1 MSKGKF
7 TSVAV
12 FLLLVR
18 LVLPVSKE
26 IPGKGEAQS
35 TRRTGTAT
43 QKVSDSSTKVPP
55 LQKIVLEPDAVR
67 LSNPGASQRLVV
79 TGYYRDGT
87 ARDISL
93 ECQYRSLSPRVAQ
106 VSKDGFLRAVAPGE
120 VVVEA
125 RRGDKSARITAHVAA
140 NPSEVSVNFSQD
152 LLSIFTQKSCNSP
165 SCHGAIAGQN
175 GFKLS
180 LFGYD
185 PEADYQM
192 IVKAKDG
199 QRVNLPDPEQSLIL
213 LKPSASI
220 PHGGGQ
226 VLPTDSHEYRTLLT
240 WLKQGAKYNA
250 DGPRVTR
257 LEIFPK
263 ERILVGVGST
273 QSWSVVGHLS
283 DGTTRDMSREVRY
296 QTGDPGVSTIGPEG
310 ISKAAGFGIT
320 HVLVRAHGKVA
331 VAKLGVVDGPPS
343 VNLPPASSSNF
354 VDEAVFNQLRALSLV
369 PSETSSDEEFLRR
382 VYLDVIG
389 VLPTPEERESF
400 LQDGRKDKRSCLID
414 DLLARPEFA
423 TFWTTKLEDSF
434 RNHQTPIQSRAQGA
448 FRRYILQFLTE
459 DRPYDEVARE
469 LLTGLGDQTLNPAA
483 AFWAP
488 SSDIVL
494 DYAKVNN
501 VTTTVSRLFMGVRM
515 ECVECHNHPLEN
527 LTQNNFFELS
537 AFFGQLRLKHG
548 YEAYRRV
555 WYLDPE
561 SKFLHPRTQQ
571 PVKPVIPFERSF
583 AVRDKGDHRID
594 FARWLTSPQN
604 PYFAR
609 AISNRI
615 WREYFNVGIVEPFDD
630 FRTSNPA
637 SNQQL
642 LDRLAQHLVDNGFR
656 LKAVHRAILNSRTYQ
671 ATSRVDAR
679 NRLQGPNFFTHYNVR
694 MLPAEALLDCLSQVT
709 GVDHDFTYYP
719 KGTRAQEVLFPDYSG
734 YFLHLFGFPER
745 LSLEERR
752 KEPNLSQA
760 LHLMFGDTVLKKVQD
775 ENNLIGKLIRQQ
787 KSDPQIVDQLF
798 VTAYCRNPAQEEQRW
813 LAQYVQNG
821 YAENRGR
828 KKVLDDLLWVIVN
841 SEEFRT
847 NH

>member
-1 MSKGKF
+1 MSA
-7 TSVAV
+7 VALFGVMLV
-12 FLLLVR
+12 F
-18 LVLPVSKE
+18 PVPIEMPAKE
-26 IPGKGEAQS
+26 SPGARS
-35 TRRTGTAT
+35 TQAAS
-43 QKVSDSSTKVPP
+43 QKVADNPSKNPE
-55 LQKIVLEPDAVR
+55 LQRIVLEPDSVR
-67 LSNPGASQRLVV
+67 LSSPGASQQLVV

-93 ECQYRSLSPRVAQ
+93 ECQYRSLSSQIAQ
-106 VSKDGFLRAVAPGE
+106 VSDDGFLHAVSPGA

-125 RRGDKSARITAHVAA
+125 RLGGKSDKVKAHVAA

-199 QRVNLPDPEQSLIL
+199 RRVNLPDPEQSLLL

-226 VLPTDSHEYRTLLT
+226 VLPKDSHEYRTFLT

-250 DGPRVTR
+250 DGPRVVR
-257 LEIFPK
+257 IEIFPK

-273 QSWSVVGHLS
+273 QRWSVVGHLS

-320 HVLVRAHGKVA
+320 HVLARAHGKVA

-343 VNLPPASSSNF
+343 VDLPAAASSNF

-369 PSETSSDEEFLRR
+369 PSEMSSDEEFLRR

-448 FRRYILQFLTE
+448 FRRYILRFLTE
-459 DRPYDEVARE
+459 DRPYDEVVKE
-469 LLTGLGDQTLNPAA
+469 LLTSSGDQTLNPAA

-494 DYAKVNN
+494 DYATINN

-527 LTQNNFFELS
+527 LTQNDFFDLS

-561 SKFLHPRTQQ
+561 RKFLHPRTQQ

-583 AVRDKGDHRID
+583 PVRETGDYRVD
-594 FARWLTSPQN
+594 LARWLTSPTN

-609 AISNRI
+609 AIANRI
-615 WREYFNVGIVEPFDD
+615 WREYFNVGIVEPYDD

-637 SNQQL
+637 SNQAL
-642 LDRLAQHLVDNGFR
+642 LDRLAQHLVDNHFR
-656 LKAVHRAILNSRTYQ
+656 LKSVHRAILNSRTYQ
-671 ATSRVDAR
+671 ATSKPDSR
-679 NRLQGPNFFTHYNVR
+679 NRLQGPTFFTHYNIR

-709 GVDHDFTYYP
+709 GVDQDFTYHP
-719 KGTRAQEVLFPDYSG
+719 KGTRAQEVLFPDYPG
-734 YFLHLFGFPER
+734 YFLSLFGFPER

-775 ENNLIGKLIRQQ
+775 ENDIVAKLIRQQ
-787 KSDPQIVDQLF
+787 KSDAEIVDQLF
-798 VTAYCRNPAQEEQRW
+798 VSAYSRKPAQEEERW
-813 LAQYVQNG
+813 LKQYVQNG
-821 YAENRGR
+821 YAENRDR
-828 KKVLDDLLWVIVN
+828 KKSLDDLLWVVVN